1 MTEGNGLVTPLVH
14 RAAPTDKIAR
24 IGLPLPFKPETSFP
38 FMRSTSL
45 PLAVVTAFS
54 LFASG
59 CSEREVATY
68 RVAKEK
74 TATPTAAG
82 SPPAAGAAASDQ
94 ATMANTAVP
103 TAQGADLT
111 WTAPAHWQAKPASA
125 MRKGSFAVPAGDT
138 TADLSITAFP
148 GDVGGE
154 VANLNRWRGQLSL
167 PAASEAEIAA
177 GITRFEQGGLKIA
190 VVDYDNGQQRLL
202 GAIVPFRGS
211 TWFVKLTGPAAP
223 IAKEKPAFLDFLK
236 TLKAPST
243 P

>member
-1 MTEGNGLVTPLVH
+1 
-14 RAAPTDKIAR
+14 
-24 IGLPLPFKPETSFP
+24 
-38 FMRSTSL
+38 MRSPSL
-45 PLAVVTAFS
+45 PRAVFTA
-54 LFASG
+54 LGLLVAG

-74 TATPTAAG
+74 TAA
-82 SPPAAGAAASDQ
+82 PPAAGSAPAAGAPASDQ
-94 ATMANTAVP
+94 ANMANTAVP

-111 WTAPAHWQAKPASA
+111 WTAPVHWQAKPASA
-125 MRKGSFAVPAGDT
+125 MRKGSYAVPAGDT

-177 GITRFEQGGLKIA
+177 GITRFEQGELKIA

-202 GAIVPFRGS
+202 GAIVPVRGS
-211 TWFVKLTGPAAP
+211 TWFVKLMGPAAP
-223 IAKEKPAFLDFLK
+223 LAQEKPAFLAFLK
-236 TLKAPST
+236 TLQAPAT

>member
-1 MTEGNGLVTPLVH
+1 
-14 RAAPTDKIAR
+14 
-24 IGLPLPFKPETSFP
+24 
-38 FMRSTSL
+38 MRSLTL
-45 PLAVVTAFS
+45 PLAVVTA
-54 LFASG
+54 LGLLVAG

-74 TATPTAAG
+74 TSA
-82 SPPAAGAAASDQ
+82 PPAATSAPSSDQ

-125 MRKGSFAVPAGDT
+125 MRKGSYAVPAGDT
-138 TADLSITAFP
+138 MADLSITAFP

-177 GITRFEQGGLKIA
+177 AITRFEQGGLNIA

-202 GAIVPFRGS
+202 GAIVPVRGS
-211 TWFVKLTGPAAP
+211 TWFVKLMGPAAP
-223 IAKEKPAFLDFLK
+223 LAQEKPAFLAFLK
-236 TLKAPST
+236 TLKAPAT

>member
-1 MTEGNGLVTPLVH
+1 M
-14 RAAPTDKIAR
+14 R
-24 IGLPLPFKPETSFP
+24 FP
-38 FMRSTSL
+38 SL
-45 PLAVVTAFS
+45 PLAVVTA
-54 LFASG
+54 LGLLAAG

-74 TATPTAAG
+74 TAA
-82 SPPAAGAAASDQ
+82 PPAASSAPSSDQ

-125 MRKGSFAVPAGDT
+125 MRKGSYAVPAGDT

-167 PAASEAEIAA
+167 PAASEAEISAA
-177 GITRFEQGGLKIA
+177 ITRFEQGGLNIA

-202 GAIVPFRGS
+202 GAIVPVRGS
-211 TWFVKLTGPAAP
+211 TWFVKLMGPAAP
-223 IAKEKPAFLDFLK
+223 LAQEKPAFLAFLK
-236 TLKAPST
+236 TLKAPAT